1 MVCYFITEYYCQ
13 VIQWFIDAL
22 LLNGAADAMRPDRS
36 KVSSEELLTNLSVV
50 LLKLCE
56 PFIDDE
62 KKAALVDPGFVCSTT
77 ECHGGLY
84 DLTGENTLPRLGENV
99 TNSGMVYNPKNSFIP
114 ICFFFCS
121 RSLALSVVPGGS
133 RYENIVRNVYHIHR
147 TIRQQNGD
155 PRTDPRFDRILQL
168 QYCKEIVMMS
178 PTYIADVSRFYN
190 VAAGILLNMDKEK
203 LKTMPEH
210 IVDDMCS
217 VLVYASSFAGQ
228 LLAGSDFGNTFR
240 LTVTLLSK
248 DYAHVSANNS
258 CHLFCSARNFL
269 TLVSCRFQI
278 LSSSGTTI
286 CVPN

>member
-1 MVCYFITEYYCQ
+1 
-13 VIQWFIDAL
+13 
-22 LLNGAADAMRPDRS
+22 MRPDRS

-77 ECHGGLY
+77 EGHGGLY

-240 LTVTLLSK
+240 LMVTLLSK

-258 CHLFCSARNFL
+258 CHLFCSARNSL
-269 TLVSCRFQI
+269 TLVSCRLQI
-278 LSSSGTTI
+278 SSSSGTTI
-286 CVPN
+286 CVPNWAMYFMIFSCLEVPPATVTFRIQ